1 MAIIFKSIVFDE
13 TKNRKNIEKHQVS
26 LATVELFEWKNTVTW
41 CDNRFEY
48 AEKRYCAIGY
58 VCNRLFHLVFVDRN
72 EHRRII
78 ILRKAN
84 HREIKRYAKT

>member
-1 MAIIFKSIVFDE
+1 MFKSIVFDE

-26 LATVELFEWKNTVTW
+26 FGTVELFEWENAVTW

-48 AEKRYCAIGY
+48 GEKRYCAIGY
-58 VCNRLFHLVFVDRN
+58 VSNRLFHLVFVDRN

-78 ILRKAN
+78 SLRKAN